1 MRNRTGG
8 DNPAWLKQVWDEYQA
23 TQTAS
28 STEPVAELPDEVAD
42 AVKAIS
48 ATLAERQADDI
59 TRAAE
64 EQQAETEQ
72 ELADAAQTVDILE
85 RKLEAMTADLQ
96 KTLELFDN
104 SREREQASLVELAQV
119 REDRL
124 KASEEAAPAAAGGA
138 EKAAR

>member
-1 MRNRTGG
+1 M
-8 DNPAWLKQVWDEYQA
+8 WDEYQA